1 MIDLASQIII
11 KILIQEMTLDPET
24 IWIRDQNRKIPDG
37 KGLYFAVGMV
47 GAPTIICNVTSMEAQ
62 TVDAVITQ
70 HEINQV
76 QQREDIMIDIFSRN
90 NDALFRNW
98 EVVAAMQSF
107 YSQQQQ
113 ELNNFKIFRQPV
125 SVVNTSGAEGGSNIN
140 RFSITVAA
148 IVWYK
153 KDKLLKS
160 PLGDYYDDFTTRVD
174 DDNTIGTANPIAEFE
189 FTPDSLP
196 PIP

>member
-76 QQREDIMIDIFSRN
+76 QQREDIMIDI
-90 NDALFRNW
+90 
-98 EVVAAMQSF
+98 
-107 YSQQQQ
+107 
-113 ELNNFKIFRQPV
+113 IFPQ
-125 SVVNTSGAEGGSNIN
+125 
-140 RFSITVAA
+140 
-148 IVWYK
+148 
-153 KDKLLKS
+153 
-160 PLGDYYDDFTTRVD
+160 
-174 DDNTIGTANPIAEFE
+174 
-189 FTPDSLP
+189 
-196 PIP
+196 